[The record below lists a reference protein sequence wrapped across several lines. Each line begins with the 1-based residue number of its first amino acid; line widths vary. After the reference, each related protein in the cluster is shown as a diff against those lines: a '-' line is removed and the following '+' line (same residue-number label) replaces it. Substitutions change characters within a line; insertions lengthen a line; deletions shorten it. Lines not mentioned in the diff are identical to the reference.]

1 MRRSSVPG
9 AAPKGVF
16 EHADR
21 WDRALDVVFISYLV
35 AIAVSFAVGAPTLV
49 RALRARDTPLVL
61 LGAAVSFD
69 AFEWLVWT
77 LACYSPAYETPLGF
91 AFSVACRLGI
101 IASVLCLI
109 RFTQTVFRPRSRAA
123 QRFALLLAVAL
134 ALSVVGS
141 GAVGDWD
148 GSRND
153 HVWVWLEQIAL
164 MTSYGWTSLEAG
176 RGYRLTKRRARYGLG
191 DAMAAHRQLLW
202 SLYAGMFFLAEG
214 VYVITLAF
222 YGMLSDLDS
231 LNAGITVVA
240 QLALGAAV
248 FAPRWYVRWVG
259 AGSEAARTEH

>member
-1 MRRSSVPG
+1 M
-9 AAPKGVF
+9 
-16 EHADR
+16 
-21 WDRALDVVFISYLV
+21 DVVFISYLV

-77 LACYSPAYETPLGF
+77 LACYSPAYETPIGF
-91 AFSVACRLGI
+91 ALSVACRLGI

-109 RFTQTVFRPRSRAA
+109 LFTRSVFRPRSGVAKG
-123 QRFALLLAVAL
+123 FALLIAGAL
-134 ALSVVGS
+134 VLSVAGS
-141 GAVGDWD
+141 GAVGDWE
-148 GSRND
+148 GVRND
-153 HVWVWLEQIAL
+153 HIWVWLEQVAL
-164 MTSYGWTSLEAG
+164 MTGYGWTSLEAA

-214 VYVITLAF
+214 VYVVAFAF
-222 YGMLSDLDS
+222 YGMLSELDS

-248 FAPRWYVRWVG
+248 FAPRWYVRLVG
-259 AGSEAARTEH
+259 SASEAARGEH